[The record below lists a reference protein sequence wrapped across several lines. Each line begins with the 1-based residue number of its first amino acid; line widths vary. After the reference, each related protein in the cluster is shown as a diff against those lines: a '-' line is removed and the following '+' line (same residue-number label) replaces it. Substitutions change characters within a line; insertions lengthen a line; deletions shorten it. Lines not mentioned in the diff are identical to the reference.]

1 MNSDIQSAGEK
12 TFNVLFF
19 KHLFAIRALKAAS
32 GRVCGCAVDS
42 RGLDGWL
49 ECRRRPFFSLLPT
62 EQTDGV
68 VRRILCQAMVDEIA
82 DGRKLV
88 KDLISCAL

>member
-1 MNSDIQSAGEK
+1 MCYFSK
-12 TFNVLFF
+12 YL
-19 KHLFAIRALKAAS
+19 LAIGVLKAAS
-32 GRVCGCAVDS
+32 GRVCVWLLTHKRSMSGYSVAA
-42 RGLDGWL
+42 GL
-49 ECRRRPFFSLLPT
+49 FFFYPT